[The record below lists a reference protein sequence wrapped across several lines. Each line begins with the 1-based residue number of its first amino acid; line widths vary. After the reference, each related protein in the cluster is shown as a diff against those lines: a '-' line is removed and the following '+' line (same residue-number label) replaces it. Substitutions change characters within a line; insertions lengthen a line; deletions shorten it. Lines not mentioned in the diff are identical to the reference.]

1 MNNYNSNQ
9 HKGPNRN
16 PAYIILGIAAL
27 LLVIYF
33 IIKSGLIPMG
43 NNTNQPTNTT
53 PATTTIKTIGTTTPS
68 TTTPIKTT
76 SPSTTVAATTT
87 PATTAAV
94 TTTAATTTP
103 ATTAAETT
111 TPATTTPATTATQN
125 ELVVNKYYETLV
137 AEEKPGSIY
146 AEVFESDVNMPE
158 TNQFIENGGG
168 VKYHIVPKY
177 ENSIVRIY
185 KVKLDASGLPEGPD
199 YNNRLFSTTLSGSGT
214 VYVQAYGD
222 EVFPHFC
229 IVVTTPDERSGKSF
243 SHSDGRGYFD
253 PVYYFTE

>member
-1 MNNYNSNQ
+1 MNSFNSNR

-16 PAYIILGIAAL
+16 PAYYILGIASVL
-27 LLVIYF
+27 LAIYF

-43 NNTNQPTNTT
+43 DNTNQP
-53 PATTTIKTIGTTTPS
+53 ATTTPGTTTIQTIATTTPS
-68 TTTPIKTT
+68 TTTP
-76 SPSTTVAATTT
+76 STTAAVTTT
-87 PATTAAV
+87 PATTAV
-94 TTTAATTTP
+94 V
-103 ATTAAETT
+103 TT
-111 TPATTTPATTATQN
+111 TPATTTPDTTTPETTTAQN
-125 ELVVNKYYETLV
+125 ELVVNKYYEALV
-137 AEEKPGSIY
+137 ADEKPGSIY
-146 AEVFESDVNMPE
+146 AEVFESDMDMPE

-229 IVVTTPDERSGKSF
+229 IVVTTPDKRSGKSF